1 MAGAP
6 KPRNE
11 KRETTPGPMAQ
22 EIRVKRSLPYIW
34 QQMNNP
40 DNPVVAANMR
50 VNRFLDYLSPDPITQ
65 ARQPNT
71 LTKDIANFLGK
82 AGAYTYS
89 FVTGEPVQYT
99 PRFPEAMRT
108 YQDPIEVRNQI
119 ALGGEP
125 KYLRWVLQNLDDIE
139 AGKVDI
145 SGDPDL
151 QNTYLAVKQIMQA
164 GEDIPALGI
173 DFDPGATSLA
183 QARVIDPQKY
193 QLLQSAP
200 EVPRGAT
207 YSPEAARAN
216 LASSPSS
223 PLDDI
228 HTRKTASV
236 LRIAFAD
243 LVSHPALLEA
253 EKELGRD
260 PFEVANL
267 YWNYAYRFIA
277 EAWGMNEAQKAWL
290 RGELSRLATQWAASG
305 SPLSFGE
312 YLKQQAEQHAGV
324 LYRFTGGEPMIAPS
338 QPMGRSIGPY

>member
-11 KRETTPGPMAQ
+11 KRESTPGPMTQ
-22 EIRVKRSLPYIW
+22 EIRVRRSLPYIW
-34 QQMNNP
+34 QQMSNP
-40 DNPVVAANMR
+40 DNPVVAASMN

-71 LTKDIANFLGK
+71 LAKDIANFLGK

-99 PRFPEAMRT
+99 PRYPEAART
-108 YQDPIEVRNQI
+108 YGDPIEIRNQI
-119 ALGGEP
+119 ALGREP
-125 KYLRWVLQNLDDIE
+125 KYLRWVLQNLKDIE
-139 AGKVDI
+139 AGNVDI
-145 SGDPDL
+145 SGNPDL
-151 QNTYLAVKQIMQA
+151 QNTYLAVKQIMQS
-164 GEDIPALGI
+164 GEDIPAFGI

-193 QLLQSAP
+193 QLLRSSAESP
-200 EVPRGAT
+200 EGAT
-207 YSPEAARAN
+207 YAPEAARAN
-216 LASSPSS
+216 LANSPSS

-228 HTRKTASV
+228 HTRKTAGV
-236 LRIAFAD
+236 LRTAFAD

-312 YLKQQAEQHAGV
+312 YLKQQSEQHAGV
-324 LYRFTGGEPMIAPS
+324 LYRFTGSEPASPPAPAA
-338 QPMGRSIGPY
+338 GRSEGPY

>member
-11 KRETTPGPMAQ
+11 KRENPPGPMTQ
-22 EIRVKRSLPYIW
+22 EVRVKRSLPYIW
-34 QQMNNP
+34 QQMSNP
-40 DNPVVAANMR
+40 DNPVVAASMS
-50 VNRFLDYLSPDPITQ
+50 VNRFLDYLSPIPLLGNPQRD
-65 ARQPNT
+65 T
-71 LTKDIANFLGK
+71 LAKDIANFLGK
-82 AGAYTYS
+82 TGAYTYS

-99 PRFPEAMRT
+99 PRFPEAART
-108 YQDPIEVRNQI
+108 YSDPIQIRNQI

-125 KYLRWVLQNLDDIE
+125 KYLRWVLQNLRDIE
-139 AGKVDI
+139 AGNVDI
-145 SGDPDL
+145 SGNPDL
-151 QNTYLAVKQIMQA
+151 QNTYLAIKQIMQA

-193 QLLQSAP
+193 QLLQSAA
-200 EVPRGAT
+200 ESPRGAT
-207 YSPEAARAN
+207 YAPEVARAN

-228 HTRKTASV
+228 HTRKTAGV
-236 LRIAFAD
+236 LRTAFAD

-253 EKELGRD
+253 ERELGRD
-260 PFEVANL
+260 PLEIANL

-324 LYRFTGGEPMIAPS
+324 LYRFTGSEPMEPPS
-338 QPMGRSIGPY
+338 PPVGRSIGPY